1 MSSDAWHFFN
11 LTQAVSNPK
20 SNYNRFDCGNK
31 KSLEVPGMRQK
42 LLDFHK
48 QWYSSNIM
56 SLCVIGCEDVE
67 TLEKWVV
74 EKFSPVVNK
83 EVVVPDLCEE
93 KAFNPEHLGKIIKFV
108 PVKDKDIMTI
118 FYQLPYCQK
127 DFKTQPMDYL
137 SNVIG
142 HEGENSLLSYLK
154 AEDFAL
160 ALSCS
165 PDHSMDGLTT
175 FEIEITL
182 TKKGLENYETVIEA
196 IY

>member
-1 MSSDAWHFFN
+1 
-11 LTQAVSNPK
+11 
-20 SNYNRFDCGNK
+20 
-31 KSLEVPGMRQK
+31 
-42 LLDFHK
+42 
-48 QWYSSNIM
+48 
-56 SLCVIGCEDVE
+56 
-67 TLEKWVV
+67 
-74 EKFSPVVNK
+74 
-83 EVVVPDLCEE
+83 
-93 KAFNPEHLGKIIKFV
+93 
-108 PVKDKDIMTI
+108 
-118 FYQLPYCQK
+118 
-127 DFKTQPMDYL
+127 MDYL

-196 IY
+196 IYQYLKELKRKGPSEIFFKDQKDVGEMNFMFADKKDGIDEAVSFTRKLPIMSNTIVTELIRSDYITDVFAPA